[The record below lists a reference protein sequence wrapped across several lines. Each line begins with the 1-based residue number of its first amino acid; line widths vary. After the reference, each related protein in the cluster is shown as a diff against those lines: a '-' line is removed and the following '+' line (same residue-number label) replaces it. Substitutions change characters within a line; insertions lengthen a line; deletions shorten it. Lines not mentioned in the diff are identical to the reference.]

1 MNGKLQHWVIKI
13 VDQSDRLIVFD
24 PKPSSGRLPET
35 RSNWKKSKNFLVRKL
50 IQKSVLTNMGSS
62 NTKLI
67 TARQVISAQ
76 KTDYKVGIYGSHLI
90 GPPLLFFYFRGSGLR
105 ADGLRPDVFWWVNPC
120 YKALKRAANGDIPL
134 GYGWSK
140 VELDQLVSI
149 FRKAASKRKLS
160 WALSAMTILQMLVN
174 KRTKVTLGIIELI
187 PAAVIEIANITMR

>member
-76 KTDYKVGIYGSHLI
+76 KTDYKAGIYGSHLI
-90 GPPLLFFYFRGSGLR
+90 GPPLLFLFSWLWSTSRRSQTRRVLMSKSLLQGIETCSQWRYPTWIWLVKSGARSTSLNF
-105 ADGLRPDVFWWVNPC
+105 PKSSV
-120 YKALKRAANGDIPL
+120 
-134 GYGWSK
+134 
-140 VELDQLVSI
+140 
-149 FRKAASKRKLS
+149 
-160 WALSAMTILQMLVN
+160 
-174 KRTKVTLGIIELI
+174 
-187 PAAVIEIANITMR
+187 